1 MRHEVA
7 TRVDA
12 TADVVWQTI
21 SVVEKWPEWTP
32 TMESVRWQDK
42 GELAVGST
50 AEVRQPKQPVRRW
63 TVTELTPGRAFTWIT
78 NGGPGVRFTA
88 DHEVTTDADGQVVAT
103 LAFTVSGLL
112 APVVALLGGRTIR
125 RMVDTEARSLKSWCE
140 RS

>member
-7 TRVDA
+7 TRVEA
-12 TADVVWQTI
+12 PADVVWQTI

-32 TMESVRWQDK
+32 TMESVRRHDQ
-42 GELAVGST
+42 GELTVGSS

-63 TVTELTPGRAFTWIT
+63 TVTEVTPGRAFTWT
-78 NGGPGVRFTA
+78 TSGPGVRFTA

-103 LAFTVSGLL
+103 LAFTVSGPL
-112 APVVALLGGRTIR
+112 APVVGLLGGRTIR
-125 RMVDTEARSLKSWCE
+125 RLVDTEANSLKAWCE

>member
-1 MRHEVA
+1 MRHEVT

-12 TADVVWQTI
+12 PADVVWQTI

-32 TMESVRWQDK
+32 TMESVRRHDK
-42 GELAVGST
+42 GELTVGSS

-63 TVTELTPGRAFTWIT
+63 TVTELTPGRAFRWTAS
-78 NGGPGVRFTA
+78 GPGVRFTA
-88 DHEVTTDADGQVVAT
+88 DHEVTTGADGEVAAT
-103 LAFTVSGLL
+103 LAFAVSGPL

-125 RMVDTEARSLKSWCE
+125 RMVDTEAGALKSWCE